1 MNNIYII
8 NMETMIKQLKIKK
21 LDFLFL
27 LRKFD
32 LIDNWGMGK
41 GIIKIKI
48 IYNYTKNGRTRNI
61 IHFTT
66 PLGAAVIATIIANNY
81 LNFK

>member
-8 NMETMIKQLKIKK
+8 NMETIIKQLKIKK

-66 PLGAAVIATIIANNY
+66 PLGAAAITRIIANND

>member
-41 GIIKIKI
+41 GIIKI

-66 PLGAAVIATIIANNY
+66 PLGAAAIATIIANNY